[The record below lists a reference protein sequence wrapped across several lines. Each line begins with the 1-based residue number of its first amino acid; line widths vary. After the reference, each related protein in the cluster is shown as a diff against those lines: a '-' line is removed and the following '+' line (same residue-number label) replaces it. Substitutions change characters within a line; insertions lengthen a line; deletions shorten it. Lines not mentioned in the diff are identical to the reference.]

1 MGNHAPFLYCC
12 FLVVLSLVGCNN
24 TNRKHVDNKQIEF
37 VIVDEST
44 EPLLLWFSKDSSS
57 FHYFYGVPESGTISI
72 MHIAHDLPANPQP
85 LLTDPYN
92 GFVKVLSPGDTLVI
106 HASDSSVAN
115 DLRTRYRHELPF
127 LSDSE
132 IDLIRTISFSA
143 DSISL
148 D

>member
-24 TNRKHVDNKQIEF
+24 TNRKHVDSRQIEF

-92 GFVKVLSPGDTLVI
+92 GFVKVV

>member
-1 MGNHAPFLYCC
+1 MRKEIAFSFCC

-24 TNRKHVDNKQIEF
+24 TNRKHVDSRQIEF

-92 GFVKVLSPGDTLVI
+92 GFVKVV